1 MRPQGLREAKKD
13 QTRLALREAAIGLFV
28 ANGYEGTTVAE
39 IAARADVSE
48 PTFFRYF
55 QAKAAVYL
63 VPLEDRID
71 KMITVLEELP
81 GQIGPIDACLRT
93 AESPKAIELLPAP
106 VEAPYLRELRSTPA
120 LRSALHDVYD
130 GATDRLSLDFA
141 RRLRLQPDD
150 LEVRQTAAAVVGTL
164 QEVFFQWAASN
175 DGFDIQAAA
184 LDAFERLRSGLR

>member
-1 MRPQGLREAKKD
+1 MSPQSLREAKKD
-13 QTRLALREAAIGLFV
+13 QTRVALRKAAIGLFL

-39 IAARADVSE
+39 IAATADVSE

-55 QAKAAVYL
+55 PTKAAVFL

-71 KMITVLEELP
+71 RTITVLEGLP
-81 GQIGPIDACLRT
+81 GELSPLDACLRT
-93 AESPKAIELLPAP
+93 AESAEAIDLLPAP
-106 VEAPYLRELRSTPA
+106 IEAPYLRELRRTPA
-120 LRSALHDVYD
+120 LRSALLDAYD

-141 RRLRLQPDD
+141 RRLGLQPHD
-150 LEVRQTAAAVVGTL
+150 LEVRQTASAVVGTL

-184 LDAFERLRSGLR
+184 VDSFQRLRSGLR